1 MTREELDTLLQELTS
16 EDLTTERQLEIF
28 SAIRTDKEEST
39 NNYNTLLANSEKLKN
54 DYDSL
59 KKKSI
64 EDFFNVGTKVENL
77 ETQPIETTQEETKSY
92 DEIVNDLLEKGV
104 K

>member
-1 MTREELDTLLQELTS
+1 MTREELDTLLQELTL

-77 ETQPIETTQEETKSY
+77 ETQPIETGQEEIKSY
-92 DEIVNDLLEKGV
+92 DEIVSDLLEKGV

>member
-64 EDFFNVGTKVENL
+64 EDFFKVGTKVENP

>member
-1 MTREELDTLLQELTS
+1 MTREELDTLLQELTL

>member
-64 EDFFNVGTKVENL
+64 EDFFNVGAKVENP
-77 ETQPIETTQEETKSY
+77 ETQPIENSQEEVKSY
-92 DEIVNDLLEKGV
+92 DEIVTDLLEKGV

>member
-64 EDFFNVGTKVENL
+64 EDFFNVGTKVENP
-77 ETQPIETTQEETKSY
+77 ETQPIEPTQEEVKSY
-92 DEIVNDLLEKGV
+92 DEIVTDLLEKGV